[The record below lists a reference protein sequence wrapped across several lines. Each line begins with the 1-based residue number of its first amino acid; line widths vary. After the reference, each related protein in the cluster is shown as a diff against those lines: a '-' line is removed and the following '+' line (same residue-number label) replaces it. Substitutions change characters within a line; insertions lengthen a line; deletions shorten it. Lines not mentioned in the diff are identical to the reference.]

1 MGQYIT
7 IIAGIISFI
16 VAVALSPIIIP
27 LLRRLKFG
35 QSIRAIGP
43 SWHNKKSG
51 TPTMGGIIFIIAIA
65 VSLVLSTKAVDNR
78 VIFAFMCSLGF
89 GIIGFIDDFIKV
101 VLKRNLGLRAWQ
113 KLSLQI
119 IVAVLF
125 VFVGLHTGDLST
137 SINIPFYNIP
147 FDIGI
152 LYIPFAI
159 FVMLGAV
166 NSVNLTDGIDGL
178 ATSVTVI
185 VMLFFGIVATNHL
198 SLFAYVTVGGLLGFL
213 LFNKYPARVFMGDTG
228 SLFLGGAVVSIA
240 LLQNNPLILII
251 VGLIYLIESLS
262 VIIQVTSFKLT
273 GKRVFKMSPIHHHFE
288 MTGWSEKKIVRV
300 FTGLTII
307 LCIIAYFG
315 SGVIS

>member
-1 MGQYIT
+1 MDTYIT
-7 IIAGIISFI
+7 IMAGIISFI
-16 VAVALSPIIIP
+16 AAILLSPIIIP
-27 LLRRLKFG
+27 VLRRLKFG
-35 QSIRAIGP
+35 QSIREIGP

-51 TPTMGGIIFIIAIA
+51 TPTMGGIIFIIAIG
-65 VSLVLSTKAVDNR
+65 VSLVLSTKAVDIK

-119 IVAVLF
+119 IVALVF
-125 VFVGLHTGDLST
+125 VFVGLNTGELST
-137 SINIPFYNIP
+137 AIHIPFYNIP
-147 FDIGI
+147 FDMGI

-159 FVMLGAV
+159 FVILGVV

-185 VMLFFGIVATNHL
+185 VMLFFGIVAINHL
-198 SLFAYVTVGGLLGFL
+198 SLFSYVTIGGLLGFL

-251 VGLIYLIESLS
+251 VGLIYLVESLS

-288 MTGWSEKKIVRV
+288 MIGWSEKKIVRV
-300 FTGLTII
+300 FTGITII
-307 LCIIAYFG
+307 LSIIAYFG

>member
-1 MGQYIT
+1 MEQYIT

-35 QSIRAIGP
+35 QSIREIGP

-51 TPTMGGIIFIIAIA
+51 TPTMGGIIFIIAIC

-119 IVAVLF
+119 IVAVF
-125 VFVGLHTGDLST
+125 FIFVGLHTGDLST

-147 FDIGI
+147 FDMGI

-159 FVMLGAV
+159 FVILGVV

-198 SLFAYVTVGGLLGFL
+198 SLFSYVTIGGLLGFL

-307 LCIIAYFG
+307 LSIIAYFG